1 MSKKYLSMILFGA
14 LMLGT
19 AGTFTSCKDYD
30 DDIDSL
36 QEQID
41 ANAKAIDQVNKL
53 ISSGSV
59 ITGVAKGTNGITIT
73 LSDGNSYEI
82 TNGIKGTDAAVWS
95 IGEDGYWYKDGV
107 KQAYKA
113 VGEKG
118 DPGEPGTNGT
128 DGCYYKPNEETGKFD
143 IYNADGTFKESTNI
157 AWRGTGITAVENE
170 NDVVLSNVTLADGK
184 LGSVTISKTNNLRS
198 LVFIP
203 QVYVSGVQ
211 GLTYDS
217 YAYQALTLDKKDSKD
232 ETTKAATANTTINP
246 VVYAEYHVNPANA
259 NVDKLKDNLSFLVK
273 PNLDYH
279 GTRAAASKDFA
290 MTPEFVS
297 FADGI
302 LKVKVN
308 IKGIAATDEKIS
320 VFALN
325 VEKENGENVTSDYA
339 TVFKK
344 DLSDLAIADP
354 SAEAKK
360 KGIDNKDE
368 HYRTK
373 IAAQDNNAYNK
384 TVVWKEGTTEDD
396 SKLYCDTIVVFNGS
410 LDLKGCVEAHEL
422 PCEGGDKIKV
432 ADLEKLGLTFAFD
445 VVKNYKV
452 GTPVTDQADFVTL
465 ADGVLTPKVF
475 ETAGPAAIG
484 RTPIVRVRL
493 MHGENIVKVAYIKVF
508 IADKSS
514 APVKK
519 RYVLTIENFKFDCK
533 KTEITQQ
540 STVKDMNVQVYNE
553 TKLSKEQFH
562 TTYPYFYDYGALS
575 ADLKEKDLG
584 TCKETTDAQTQATH
598 VIEWTILQADLWANA
613 GKQLTHH
620 VRYYADPNYTGAY
633 VELELKATVENI
645 QKEYNVTKADF
656 ISNYWDADK
665 TYTKFNVAVPSSTTD
680 NDPAHCTFVNDLN
693 SPFTTWPNASTDGTP
708 GLLKLDKAVTG
719 IEYFFCVKDIKN
731 IKKIG
736 DINVAFTTDP
746 ADSTKLYATVDGVRE
761 LIATIANNNPGVG
774 PLNTVTYVKGSK
786 IAKQLL
792 NTGEMYTYIGAKGFV
807 CGDKTKTVGI
817 TFDNVNHFRANF
829 IRPVNIAEQA
839 ADNFIDG
846 VDFDEKGSFIR
857 LEDLIAPYDWRDRYF
872 SDYDNYWGFY
882 GPFTITADI
891 KNAECDLNGVRQGVP
906 VTVELDTNT
915 NTKMGNGKDAKT
927 SDYGFITYKNNG
939 TKVSAFNLYIKV
951 TVDYGWGTIQT
962 GFITVPVKSTITDN

>member
-1 MSKKYLSMILFGA
+1 MILFGA